1 MSKIGRT
8 PVLFHFTNSLRRWLV
23 CSAEIANF
31 YMKTHKL
38 TIKEPKNT
46 IIHLFQH
53 SKVFKIFQNIS
64 YCQQKMR
71 LRTLFS
77 DNSYD
82 FYALKEKCVVPQDV
96 VSRAFSNLYERKQK
110 QLNEFLKPRLWNRS
124 KAMIL

>member
-1 MSKIGRT
+1 MSEIGKT
-8 PVLFHFTNSLRRWLV
+8 PVLFHYTNSLRRWLV

-46 IIHLFQH
+46 TIHLFQH
-53 SKVFKIFQNIS
+53 RKVFKKISNS

-110 QLNEFLKPRLWNRS
+110 QLIEFLKPRLWNRS